1 MRRFVAAYF
10 RHPFTLI
17 LPAILI
23 PLIVVF
29 VVRSFASTYASSAT
43 IVITNSFVS
52 ISNGDSPYAT
62 PAQNLDGRLTEAE
75 RSANFV
81 LQVAQQTD
89 MIKTYAKGTPG
100 VDDLMVARI
109 TAGFSITVAGAH
121 TLTISYTDP
130 DPHVA
135 AEVITAYLH
144 QYTVSAVQQA
154 EESAQEDLQFYQEQL
169 KTDEDT
175 LTSADQALQQYLTQ
189 NPNADLTT
197 DSQLAQL
204 ESAYRSALD
213 QVNNDLTE
221 ISKINSKSNLVENLT
236 TFIVTDPPKVPTAPT
251 VKSKTTITAILGG
264 VALGLGIS
272 LGLIGLLA
280 IADRRIYSRD
290 DLAEVMPVPVLEVV
304 PRLRGLQDERAIVGS
319 EANLIGFSQ
328 VPVLATLPRFGQS
341 GPSQESGRPF
351 SKAEEE

>member
-29 VVRSFASTYASSAT
+29 VVRSFASTYSSSAT

-62 PAQNLDGRLTEAE
+62 PAQNLDARLTEATK
-75 RSANFV
+75 SANF
-81 LQVAQQTD
+81 LLRVAQQTD
-89 MIKTYAKGTPG
+89 MPKTYAKGTAG

-109 TAGFSITVAGAH
+109 TAGLSITVAGAH
-121 TLTISYTDP
+121 TLSISYSDP

-135 AEVITAYLH
+135 AEVITAYLQ
-144 QYTVSAVQQA
+144 QYTAEAIQQA
-154 EESAQEDLQFYQEQL
+154 EESAQEDLQIYQTQL
-169 KTDEDT
+169 KQDEDT
-175 LTSADQALQQYLTQ
+175 LTAADQALQQYLQ
-189 NPNADLTT
+189 KNPQADLTT

-213 QVNNDLTE
+213 QVNNDLTQ
-221 ISKINSKSNLVENLT
+221 IQKITTKSNLVENLT
-236 TFIVTDPPKVPTAPT
+236 TFVVTDPPRIPTAPT
-251 VKSKTTITAILGG
+251 VKSKTTITAIIGG
-264 VALGLGIS
+264 VALGMGIS

-280 IADRRIYSRD
+280 VADRRIYSRD
-290 DLAEVMPVPVLEVV
+290 DLAEGMPVPVLEVV
-304 PRLRGLQDERAIVGS
+304 PRLRGLQDDRQIVGS

-328 VPVLATLPRFGQS
+328 VPVLATLPRFA
-341 GPSQESGRPF
+341 ESGASQDSSRTF
-351 SKAEEE
+351 SRVEDE